1 MNEKK
6 KQEKFWNPVMRSLQ
20 KKKRETEKKNNQP

>member
-1 MNEKK
+1 MKEKK

-20 KKKRETEKKNNQP
+20 KKEREKKNNQP

>member
-20 KKKRETEKKNNQP
+20 KKKREKKNNQP